1 MMNLYLFY
9 QEQEYILIYY
19 NSIRTQGREICL
31 FLFSMKGGES
41 MAAFN
46 TVKTLLQAC
55 VAAYG
60 IWMIVKSSF
69 KRYN

>member
-1 MMNLYLFY
+1 
-9 QEQEYILIYY
+9 
-19 NSIRTQGREICL
+19 
-31 FLFSMKGGES
+31 

-46 TVKTLLQAC
+46 TVKTLLQAG